1 MCLPKPHGLIKE
13 WCQFQVLPC
22 LLRDKLETC
31 CGYIH
36 KTMKSNKRKVIK
48 MSVYLKFMAY
58 FANFGGNNKKSSS
71 DRKTKI
77 NFFFLQQRFE
87 TLIITLV
94 FFGCFCVSV
103 SSSTQT
109 ISIGLSIP
117 YTVLLFDIVGI
128 SQGYITR
135 SIRSA
140 YPQSDLPKISAE
152 GLPDVESTA
161 SIPPTKHV
169 LKEHD
174 QRQFQPPYIP
184 SLAEACQTFQ
194 DRSTCTSEKEVCL
207 LANYSKF
214 QLPNKGAQTVVS
226 IGIY

>member
-1 MCLPKPHGLIKE
+1 
-13 WCQFQVLPC
+13 
-22 LLRDKLETC
+22 
-31 CGYIH
+31 
-36 KTMKSNKRKVIK
+36 
-48 MSVYLKFMAY
+48 MSVYLQYMAY
-58 FANFGGNNKKSSS
+58 FAKFGGNNKKPSSG
-71 DRKTKI
+71 RKTKI

-94 FFGCFCVSV
+94 FFGCFCVGV

-140 YPQSDLPKISAE
+140 YPQSDLPKLNIE
-152 GLPDVESTA
+152 GLPDTESTA

-169 LKEHD
+169 LQEQD
-174 QRQFQPPYIP
+174 QQFQQPYMP
-184 SLAEACQTFQ
+184 SLAEACQAFQ

-226 IGIY
+226 IGMYLYKNN

>member
-1 MCLPKPHGLIKE
+1 
-13 WCQFQVLPC
+13 
-22 LLRDKLETC
+22 
-31 CGYIH
+31 
-36 KTMKSNKRKVIK
+36 

-58 FANFGGNNKKSSS
+58 FANFCGNRNLKPSSLS
-71 DRKTKI
+71 DRKTRT
-77 NFFFLQQRFE
+77 NFFVFQHRFK
-87 TLIITLV
+87 TFIISLV
-94 FFGCFCVSV
+94 FFGCFCVSGV
-103 SSSTQT
+103 SSSTQS
-109 ISIGLSIP
+109 ISIGLSLP

-140 YPQSDLPKISAE
+140 YPQSDLPQLNVE
-152 GLPDVESTA
+152 GLPDAESTA

-169 LKEHD
+169 LKEQH
-174 QRQFQPPYIP
+174 QQQQFQTPYMP
-184 SLAEACQTFQ
+184 SLAEACQAFQ

-226 IGIY
+226 IGIYYHINNKFNIFWIQESSEYVELCSICYIFIDYL

>member
-1 MCLPKPHGLIKE
+1 
-13 WCQFQVLPC
+13 
-22 LLRDKLETC
+22 
-31 CGYIH
+31 
-36 KTMKSNKRKVIK
+36 
-48 MSVYLKFMAY
+48 MSVYLNFMAY
-58 FANFGGNNKKSSS
+58 FADFGGKNKKKLSPLS

-77 NFFFLQQRFE
+77 NFSFLQKRFE

-94 FFGCFCVSV
+94 FFGCFCVRGV

-109 ISIGLSIP
+109 ISFGLSIP

-140 YPQSDLPKISAE
+140 YPQSDLPKLNIE
-152 GLPDVESTA
+152 GLPDTESTA

-169 LKEHD
+169 LQE
-174 QRQFQPPYIP
+174 QNQQFQQPYMP
-184 SLAEACQTFQ
+184 SLAEACQAFQ

-226 IGIY
+226 IGMFLYINN

>member
-1 MCLPKPHGLIKE
+1 
-13 WCQFQVLPC
+13 
-22 LLRDKLETC
+22 
-31 CGYIH
+31 
-36 KTMKSNKRKVIK
+36 
-48 MSVYLKFMAY
+48 MSVYLNFMAY
-58 FANFGGNNKKSSS
+58 FADFGGNNEKKLSSLS

-77 NFFFLQQRFE
+77 NFSFLQKRFE

-94 FFGCFCVSV
+94 FFGSFCVRGV

-140 YPQSDLPKISAE
+140 YPQSDLPKLNIE
-152 GLPDVESTA
+152 GLPDTESTA

-169 LKEHD
+169 LQDEN
-174 QRQFQPPYIP
+174 QQFQQPYMP
-184 SLAEACQTFQ
+184 SLAEACQAFQ

-226 IGIY
+226 IGMYKNNELTYI

>member
-1 MCLPKPHGLIKE
+1 
-13 WCQFQVLPC
+13 
-22 LLRDKLETC
+22 
-31 CGYIH
+31 
-36 KTMKSNKRKVIK
+36 
-48 MSVYLKFMAY
+48 MSVYLNFMAY
-58 FANFGGNNKKSSS
+58 FADFGGNNKKKLSSLS

-77 NFFFLQQRFE
+77 NFSFLQKRFE

-94 FFGCFCVSV
+94 FFGCFCVRGV

-109 ISIGLSIP
+109 ISFGLSIP

-140 YPQSDLPKISAE
+140 YPQSDLPKLNIE
-152 GLPDVESTA
+152 GLPDTESTA

-169 LKEHD
+169 LQE
-174 QRQFQPPYIP
+174 QNQQFQQPYMP
-184 SLAEACQTFQ
+184 SLAEACQAFQ

-226 IGIY
+226 IGMFLYMNN

>member
-1 MCLPKPHGLIKE
+1 
-13 WCQFQVLPC
+13 
-22 LLRDKLETC
+22 
-31 CGYIH
+31 
-36 KTMKSNKRKVIK
+36 
-48 MSVYLKFMAY
+48 MSVYLQYMAY
-58 FANFGGNNKKSSS
+58 FANFGGNNKKPSSG
-71 DRKTKI
+71 RKTKI

-87 TLIITLV
+87 TSLIITLV

-140 YPQSDLPKISAE
+140 YPQSDLPKISAKS
-152 GLPDVESTA
+152 LPDVESTA
-161 SIPPTKHV
+161 NSIPPTKHV
-169 LKEHD
+169 LKE
-174 QRQFQPPYIP
+174 QNQPQFQPPYMP

-226 IGIY
+226 IGIYQYNDKKLQFFVLINLKLN

>member
-1 MCLPKPHGLIKE
+1 
-13 WCQFQVLPC
+13 
-22 LLRDKLETC
+22 
-31 CGYIH
+31 
-36 KTMKSNKRKVIK
+36 
-48 MSVYLKFMAY
+48 MSVYLNFMAY
-58 FANFGGNNKKSSS
+58 FADFGGNNKKKLSPLS

-77 NFFFLQQRFE
+77 NFSFLQKRFE

-94 FFGCFCVSV
+94 FFGCFCVRGV

-109 ISIGLSIP
+109 ISFGLSIP

-140 YPQSDLPKISAE
+140 YPQSDLPKLNIE
-152 GLPDVESTA
+152 GLPDTESTA

-169 LKEHD
+169 LQE
-174 QRQFQPPYIP
+174 QNQQFQQPYMP
-184 SLAEACQTFQ
+184 SLAEACQAFQ

-226 IGIY
+226 IGMFLYINNWLIYFWSYAK

>member
-1 MCLPKPHGLIKE
+1 
-13 WCQFQVLPC
+13 
-22 LLRDKLETC
+22 
-31 CGYIH
+31 
-36 KTMKSNKRKVIK
+36 
-48 MSVYLKFMAY
+48 MSVYLNFMAY
-58 FANFGGNNKKSSS
+58 FADFGGNNKKKLSSLS

-77 NFFFLQQRFE
+77 NFSFLQKRFE

-94 FFGCFCVSV
+94 FFGSFCVRGV

-140 YPQSDLPKISAE
+140 YPQSDLPKLNIE
-152 GLPDVESTA
+152 GLPDTESTA

-169 LKEHD
+169 LQDEN
-174 QRQFQPPYIP
+174 QQFQQPYMP
-184 SLAEACQTFQ
+184 SLAEACQAFQ

-226 IGIY
+226 IGMYLYKNNQLTYIWFIVFITWLK